1 MERPVESVLVAADTG
16 GITANTTTLAA
27 FLASGTVGELAIFNA
42 DTNTAVAGAALPTR
56 HYYAVKVSTT
66 ELRKSPTFNSAPA
79 YIASAVGASGS
90 AGSATI
96 SSFDGDCETEYIIKV
111 RLESEK
117 IFQSYGYQDL
127 VKTYSYVSR
136 CCGSACG
143 CPEGAAWD
151 VAMGIAEQINADREN
166 EMLTPD
172 ANEFLLGN
180 AIVRNSDYIAGI
192 TVTNFDNDQNWD
204 FVQGSADVTC
214 TTNIQYGGGTAVVVG
229 DFIAVI
235 DTGAVG
241 TVSDANAD
249 YFRVEAING
258 LVLTLDRPYP
268 HGTFTAA
275 GGGSDLVVVPKA
287 TAEAIADSKWSIEIP
302 GGQHATPAVGA
313 ISPIAN
319 VVNSQFVSVNIGLL
333 GGFDCNGTVSTTAP
347 TMPNGQDW
355 QVSQMEL
362 KNSKNAIG
370 AGNRPSPY
378 RTPFPLSQ
386 NVANESLT
394 VSGMTYYVLSVSYA
408 DQHTSAATAG
418 AVRSPYVVRLVIA
431 DTDAVGGTPTSTTYD
446 NVVTVFGNGWNGISI
461 NSDGV
466 IPVL

>member
-1 MERPVESVLVAADTG
+1 MERPVEGVLVVNDTG

-42 DTNTAVAGAALPTR
+42 DTNTAVGTAAALPTR
-56 HYYAVKVSTT
+56 HYYAVKVSAT
-66 ELRKSPTFNSAPA
+66 ELRKSPTFNSAPTYLA
-79 YIASAVGASGS
+79 AIDADAGAV
-90 AGSATI
+90 GSATI
-96 SSFDGDCETEYIIKV
+96 SSFNGDCETEYIIKV

-151 VAMGIAEQINADREN
+151 VAMGIAENINADKEN
-166 EMLTPD
+166 ALFTLNP
-172 ANEFLLGN
+172 NEFLIGLALPIN
-180 AIVRNSDYIAGI
+180 SAAVTATNDFDDNVTIVKGSNEMTTAGGWDHSDTGTYDGTLVAG
-192 TVTNFDNDQNWD
+192 D
-204 FVQGSADVTC
+204 FVRISDED
-214 TTNIQYGGGTAVVVG
+214 GTAP
-229 DFIAVI
+229 
-235 DTGAVG
+235 T
-241 TVSDANAD
+241 TAD
-249 YFRVEAING
+249 PIYRVESVSGDTA
-258 LVLTLDRPYP
+258 VLDRPVEMP
-268 HGTFTAA
+268 GRTGTGASSTDFEVITKAVGEAFADSSWSISIA
-275 GGGSDLVVVPKA
+275 GGR
-287 TAEAIADSKWSIEIP
+287 
-302 GGQHATPAVGA
+302 HATPAVGA
-313 ISPIAN
+313 MSPIAN
-319 VVNSQFVSVNIGLL
+319 VVNSQFVSLNIGLL
-333 GGFDCNGTVSTTAP
+333 GGFDCNGTVSTAAP
-347 TMPNGQDW
+347 TMPFGQDW

-386 NVANESLT
+386 LGANESLT
-394 VSGMTYYVLSVSYA
+394 VSGEDYRVLSISYA

-418 AVRSPYVVRLVIA
+418 AVRSPYVVRLAIN
-431 DTDAVGGTPTSTTYD
+431 DDASTTYD
-446 NVVTVFGNGWNGISI
+446 NVVAVFGNGWNGISI

>member
-1 MERPVESVLVAADTG
+1 MERPVEGVLVVNDTG

-56 HYYAVKVSTT
+56 HYYAVKVSAT
-66 ELRKSPTFNSAPA
+66 ELRKSPTFNSAPTYLA
-79 YIASAVGASGS
+79 AVDASAGS

-151 VAMGIAEQINADREN
+151 VAMGIAENINADKEN
-166 EMLTPD
+166 ALFTLVP
-172 ANEFLLGN
+172 NEFLIGLALPIN
-180 AIVRNSDYIAGI
+180 SAAVTATNDFDDNVTIVKGSNEMTTAGGWDHSDGGTYDGTLVAG
-192 TVTNFDNDQNWD
+192 D
-204 FVQGSADVTC
+204 FVRISDVESVSGT
-214 TTNIQYGGGTAVVVG
+214 TAV
-229 DFIAVI
+229 
-235 DTGAVG
+235 
-241 TVSDANAD
+241 
-249 YFRVEAING
+249 
-258 LVLTLDRPYP
+258 LDRPVEMP
-268 HGTFTAA
+268 GRTGT
-275 GGGSDLVVVPKA
+275 GGNSTDFEVITKA
-287 TAEAIADSKWSIEIP
+287 VGEAFADSSWSISIA

-313 ISPIAN
+313 MSPIAN
-319 VVNSQFVSVNIGLL
+319 VVNSQFVSLNIGLL

-347 TMPNGQDW
+347 VMPFGQDW

-386 NVANESLT
+386 LGANESLT
-394 VSGMTYYVLSVSYA
+394 VSGEDYRVLSISYA

-418 AVRSPYVVRLVIA
+418 AVRSPYVVRLAIN
-431 DTDAVGGTPTSTTYD
+431 DDASTTYD

>member
-16 GITANTTTLAA
+16 GITANGVTLAA

-42 DTNTAVAGAALPTR
+42 DTNTAVAGAALPSR
-56 HYYAVKVSTT
+56 HYYAVKVSAT

-79 YIASAVGASGS
+79 YIASSTGSPGS

-96 SSFDGDCETEYIIKV
+96 SSFSGDCETEYIVKV

-136 CCGSACG
+136 CCGNACG

-151 VAMGIAEQINADREN
+151 VAMGIAENINADLEN
-166 EMLTPD
+166 ALFTSD
-172 ANEFLLGN
+172 ASEFLIGLALPIN
-180 AIVRNSDYIAGI
+180 SAAVTATNDFDDNVTIVKGSDTITTAGG
-192 TVTNFDNDQNWD
+192 WD
-204 FVQGSADVTC
+204 HSA
-214 TTNIQYGGGTAVVVG
+214 GGTYDGTLVAG
-229 DFIAVI
+229 DFIRISDV
-235 DTGAVG
+235 DG
-241 TVSDANAD
+241 TAPTTAD
-249 YFRVEAING
+249 PIYRVESVSGTSA
-258 LVLTLDRPYP
+258 VLDRPVEMP
-268 HGTFTAA
+268 GRTGT
-275 GGGSDLVVVPKA
+275 GGNSTDFEVITKA
-287 TAEAIADSKWSIEIP
+287 VGEAFADSSWSLSIA
-302 GGQHATPAVGA
+302 GGQHKTPAVGA
-313 ISPIAN
+313 ISAIAN
-319 VVNSQFVSVNIGLL
+319 VVNSQFISLNIGLL

-355 QVSQMEL
+355 QVSQMEF

-394 VSGMTYYVLSVSYA
+394 VAGTEYYVLSVTYA
-408 DQHTSAATAG
+408 DPHASASTAG
-418 AVRSPYVVRLVIA
+418 SVKSPYVVRLAIA
-431 DTDAVGGTPTSTTYD
+431 DGAVTTYN
-446 NVVTVFGNGWNGISI
+446 NVVAVFGNGWNGISI

-466 IPVL
+466 LPVQ